1 MNVQAT
7 QVKRRRMVN
16 MKKRIAVQWNSK
28 CEQYEGILDFILFR
42 VLIWLFPALVLLF
55 FLGVALRLDGLM

>member
-28 CEQYEGILDFILFR
+28 CEQYEGILDFTLFR

>member
-28 CEQYEGILDFILFR
+28 CEQYERILDFILFR